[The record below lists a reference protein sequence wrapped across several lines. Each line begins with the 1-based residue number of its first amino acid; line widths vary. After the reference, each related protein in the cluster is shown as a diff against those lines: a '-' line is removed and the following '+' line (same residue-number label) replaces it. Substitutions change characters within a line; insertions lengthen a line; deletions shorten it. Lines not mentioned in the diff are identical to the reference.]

1 MMVLP
6 VHRAVSVACLQRTSI
21 VGLLLDVLSTPSEA
35 VQRAVSNCLPRLLG
49 PLADNRGYVEALL
62 ARLLGEL
69 REGGPGGYGL
79 RRGAAY
85 GLSGA
90 VKGLGIGSLKG
101 YGVLDSL
108 KAMVEDKRDAQ
119 GREGSLQAFEC
130 LCEKLGRLF
139 EPYVI
144 HILPLLLQ
152 CFGDAAPQV
161 RAAMHLFTVLGLLL
175 CLQMCRRC
183 LPTCLVLMWRACCNA
198 KGVQDAHHM

>member
-1 MMVLP
+1 MFL
-6 VHRAVSVACLQRTSI
+6 LQRVSI

-35 VQRAVSNCLPRLLG
+35 VQRAVSNCLPRLLA
-49 PLADNRGYVEALL
+49 PLADDRAYVEGLL
-62 ARLLGEL
+62 ARLLGAL
-69 REGGPGGYGL
+69 AEGGPGGYGL

-85 GLSGA
+85 GLAGA

-101 YGVLDSL
+101 YGVLDAL
-108 KAMVEDKRDAQ
+108 KGMVEDKRDAQ

-161 RAAMHLFTVLGLLL
+161 QAGCGWLDAPHVVVCWAGLCAPVQVLHTL
-175 CLQMCRRC
+175 R
-183 LPTCLVLMWRACCNA
+183 
-198 KGVQDAHHM
+198 

>member
-1 MMVLP
+1 MV
-6 VHRAVSVACLQRTSI
+6 AVAATWLQRTSI

-49 PLADNRGYVEALL
+49 PLAHNRGYVEALL

-108 KAMVEDKRDAQ
+108 KAMVEDKRDPQ

-161 RAAMHLFTVLGLLL
+161 RAATPLSL
-175 CLQMCRRC
+175 C
-183 LPTCLVLMWRACCNA
+183 WACCCLNISN
-198 KGVQDAHHM
+198 VLPW